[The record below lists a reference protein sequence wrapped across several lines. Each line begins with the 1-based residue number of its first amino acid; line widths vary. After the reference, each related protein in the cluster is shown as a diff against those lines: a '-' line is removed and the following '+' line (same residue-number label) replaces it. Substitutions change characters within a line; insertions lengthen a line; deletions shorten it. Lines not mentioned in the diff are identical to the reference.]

1 MLKMSTVHVIRHK
14 VLVEKASQRQVA
26 EQLGISRNTVAKYL
40 EVSEPR
46 HAPYGP
52 RRKPVTDL
60 VKPRLEAL
68 LEEWAPRTTPKQRI
82 TAKRLLRQLREEGFE
97 VGVTT
102 VADFLREW
110 RRARAEVFIPL
121 SYRPGDVAQVDFF
134 EVTVELDG
142 VLTKVWKFLMRLM
155 YSGYDFAWLY
165 ERCDQVAFFD
175 GHVRAFAYFQAVP
188 ARAVYDNLAPA
199 VHFRLGLTGERERQL
214 SDRFAALCS
223 HYLVEPC
230 FTRVG
235 EGHDKGG
242 VESRGRG
249 IRLQHLVPVP
259 RGATLAEMAQALLDE
274 LAHSAAERRDAH
286 GRSPRELF
294 ALEQPSLRPLP
305 AAPFDPSRFVPVS
318 ISSKATVQID
328 GVTYSVPSTWARLDA
343 SAWVGVD
350 TIRVAC
356 RGEVRSF
363 TKAAPGERQIRY
375 RDYLP
380 ELARKPQA
388 VRQVAPELLSELGE
402 VWGQLWAL
410 LVATHGEREASRVLA
425 RLLGLVVSAG
435 EAPVTE
441 QLEAALAGP
450 APDVRVLARLVHGEE
465 AVREISVP
473 DALASYQVEA
483 ARACD
488 YDWLLAGGA
497 K

>member
-14 VLVEKASQRQVA
+14 VLVEKVSQRQVA

-40 EVSEPR
+40 DQSQPL

-52 RRKPVTDL
+52 RPKPVADR
-60 VKPRLEAL
+60 VRPRLQAL
-68 LEEWAPRTTPKQRI
+68 LDEWAPRTTPKQRI
-82 TAKRLLRQLREEGFE
+82 TASRLLRQLREEGFE
-97 VGVTT
+97 VGLTT

-121 SYRPGDVAQVDFF
+121 TYRPGDLAQVDFF
-134 EVTVELDG
+134 EVTVDLDG

-165 ERCDQVAFFD
+165 TRCDQLAFFD
-175 GHVRAFAYFQAVP
+175 GHVRAFEYFGAVP
-188 ARAVYDNLAPA
+188 ARAAYDNLGPA
-199 VHFRLGLTGERERQL
+199 VHFRLGLLGERERQL

-223 HYLVEPC
+223 HYLLEPC

-249 IRLQHLVPVP
+249 IRLQHLTPVP
-259 RGATLAEMAQALLDE
+259 RGASLPDIARALADE
-274 LAHSAAERRDAH
+274 LARSAAERRDAH
-286 GRSPRELF
+286 GRTARELF
-294 ALEQPSLRPLP
+294 ELERASLRPLP
-305 AAPFDPSRFVPVS
+305 AAPFDPSRFVPVTV
-318 ISSKATVQID
+318 SSKATVQIE
-328 GVTYSVPSTWARLDA
+328 GALYSVPSTWARLPA

-356 RGEVRSF
+356 RGQVRSF
-363 TKAAPGERQIRY
+363 AKAAPGERRIRY

-388 VRQVAPELLSELGE
+388 VRQVAPELLAELGE
-402 VWGQLWAL
+402 VWGRLWRL

-425 RLLGLVVSAG
+425 RLLGLAVSAG
-435 EAPVTE
+435 EQEVAG
-441 QLEAALAGP
+441 QLTAALAGP
-450 APDVRVLARLVHGEE
+450 APDVRVLARLLH
-465 AVREISVP
+465 ADQTPREIAVP
-473 DALASYQVEA
+473 EALASYRVEA
-483 ARACD
+483 ARASD
-488 YDWLLAGGA
+488 YDYLMAGGGQ
-497 K
+497 